1 MYKILRKEILNPQVI
16 LMDVDAPNVAK
27 KALAGQFIILKVDEQ
42 GERIPLT
49 VADYDRD
56 KGTVTIIFQMV
67 GKTTMQLGELNE
79 GDYIMDFVGPLGI
92 ASHFDGMKKVA
103 VIGGG
108 VGCAIAYPQAKA
120 LFNAGA
126 EVDVIAGFRSK
137 DLVIREDEMRK
148 VSTN

>member
-1 MYKILRKEILNPQVI
+1 
-16 LMDVDAPNVAK
+16 
-27 KALAGQFIILKVDEQ
+27 
-42 GERIPLT
+42 
-49 VADYDRD
+49 
-56 KGTVTIIFQMV
+56 
-67 GKTTMQLGELNE
+67 MQLGELNE

-137 DLVIREDEMRK
+137 DLIILEDEMRK
-148 VSTN
+148 VSNNLYMCTDDGSYVEKAMVTDVLKRLLESGKEYDTVIAIARWS

>member
-1 MYKILRKEILNPQVI
+1 MYKILRKKILNPQVI

-67 GKTTMQLGELNE
+67 GKTTM
-79 GDYIMDFVGPLGI
+79 
-92 ASHFDGMKKVA
+92 
-103 VIGGG
+103 
-108 VGCAIAYPQAKA
+108 
-120 LFNAGA
+120 
-126 EVDVIAGFRSK
+126 RSA
-137 DLVIREDEMRK
+137 
-148 VSTN
+148 N

>member
-1 MYKILRKEILNPQVI
+1 MYKILRKKILNPQVI

-67 GKTTMQLGELNE
+67 GKTTCSSAN
-79 GDYIMDFVGPLGI
+79 
-92 ASHFDGMKKVA
+92 
-103 VIGGG
+103 
-108 VGCAIAYPQAKA
+108 
-120 LFNAGA
+120 
-126 EVDVIAGFRSK
+126 
-137 DLVIREDEMRK
+137 
-148 VSTN
+148 

>member
-1 MYKILRKEILNPQVI
+1 MYKILRKKILNPQVI

-108 VGCAIAYPQAKA
+108 VGCAIA
-120 LFNAGA
+120 
-126 EVDVIAGFRSK
+126 
-137 DLVIREDEMRK
+137 
-148 VSTN
+148 